1 MTPYYMEPLKEDPM
15 RKEMDQYGAV
25 CAELAKKYETHFIDL
40 QAVFD
45 SYLQHRHSSYIAWD
59 RVHPSSVGSL
69 LIAKAFLSEMGLPL
83 TLGTGSIDNE

>member
-25 CAELAKKYETHFIDL
+25 CAELAQKYETHFIDL

-45 SYLQHRHSSYIAWD
+45 SYLQHRHSSYIASD